1 MKFMKDKFK
10 TVFARIFIPAIATSA
25 VLIAFLAAANYSMLD
40 RIYLSSLRKMLVN
53 SSGLISG
60 SISENE
66 PFEKISKR
74 CAEFGKKS
82 GIRTT
87 IVASDGK
94 VVFDSDVDSGSMTN
108 HLGRPEI
115 KRALSGER
123 NFSEHYSNT
132 LKTKMLYIAVPAGTA
147 VDGEY
152 PYCVRQAMPL
162 QNLSVAKKLF
172 GYEILM
178 LSAAAILLS
187 AILSYFMARRI
198 GMPLKSLSLAASKFA
213 KGDFEARA
221 EKCNIP
227 EIAEVGSAMASMAAD
242 LKAREHSLTR
252 RNCELDEIFS
262 HMSDAVFICSSEGR
276 ILRMNSACA
285 QIFSISK
292 DPPLQ
297 TAEALRNS
305 KLLALIEKTFD
316 SGSETSAEIEVGSQP
331 QKTFSVVGTMLPY
344 ESRVPRA
351 IFVMHDISYIS
362 SNESL
367 RREFVAGVS
376 HELKTPI
383 TAIGI
388 AAETLEETENPSDR
402 RHFIE
407 VIQKEVERVN
417 MLVDDMLLLSKL
429 DFAANMTGDFGE
441 LNVLS
446 VIEEACISH
455 QNAAE
460 KAGDKISV
468 DCDDGIYVK
477 GDFTLLQI
485 AVSNLI
491 GNAIKYGGKGCNIHI
506 SGVRIGGDVAL
517 TVSDTGPGIASEHLG
532 RLFERFYRVDKGRS
546 RALGGTGLG
555 LAIVKH
561 IAMLHGGN
569 VSVKSELGKGS
580 SFTITLKSL

>member
-1 MKFMKDKFK
+1 MKDKLK

-25 VLIAFLAAANYSMLD
+25 ALIAFLAAANYSMLD
-40 RIYLSSLRKMLVN
+40 RIYLSSVKKMLVN
-53 SSGLISG
+53 SSGLISA

-66 PFEKISKR
+66 PIEKISKN
-74 CAEFGKKS
+74 CSEFGRNS

-87 IVASDGK
+87 IVGSDGK
-94 VVFDSDVDSGSMTN
+94 VLFDSDADSNSMTN
-108 HLGRPEI
+108 HLGRQEI
-115 KRALSGER
+115 KRALSGET
-123 NFSEHYSNT
+123 NFSQHYSNT
-132 LKTKMLYIAVPAGTA
+132 LKTKMLYIAVPAGKKI
-147 VDGEY
+147 DGEY
-152 PYCVRQAMPL
+152 SHCVRQAMPI

-187 AILSYFMARRI
+187 GVLSYLMARRI
-198 GMPLKSLSLAASKFA
+198 GRPLKSLSIAASKFA

-221 EKCNIP
+221 EKCSIP
-227 EIAEVGSAMASMAAD
+227 EIAEVGAAMASMAAD
-242 LKAREHSLTR
+242 LKAREHTLSR

-262 HMSDAVFICSSEGR
+262 HMTDAVFICSSEGR

-285 QIFSISK
+285 NIFSISK
-292 DPPLQ
+292 EPPLQ
-297 TAEALRNS
+297 AAEVLRNS
-305 KLLALIEKTFD
+305 KLLSLIDKTFD
-316 SGSETSAEIEVGSQP
+316 SHSETSAEIEVGVQP

-362 SNESL
+362 ANESL

-402 RHFIE
+402 QHFIE

-417 MLVDDMLLLSKL
+417 VLVDDMLLLSKL
-429 DFAANMTGDFGE
+429 DFASNMTENFGE
-441 LNVLS
+441 LNLLS
-446 VIEEACISH
+446 VVEEACISH

-460 KAGDKISV
+460 KAGDKIFV
-468 DCDDGIYVK
+468 DCDDGFYVK

-491 GNAIKYGGKGCNIHI
+491 GNAIKYGGKGCSIHI
-506 SGVRIGGDVAL
+506 SGAKVGDDIAL
-517 TVSDTGPGIASEHLG
+517 TVSDTGTGIAKEHLG

-561 IAMLHGGN
+561 IAMLHGGM